1 MAITEQKNRNSYG
14 LLNSLRAAVWL
25 EWQTRGNWTNPWL
38 FTLYILGKP
47 ISAALVLVFMYQ
59 IVSGG
64 RSNPTIL
71 GYLIVGSATWAFV
84 DTVMGEFPRTVL
96 SDREEYAMLK
106 YVYIAPHRFI
116 TFLIGR
122 ATPRILMAAV
132 AFTVTLSIGVVFLKI
147 PIHIVSVNYLLLL
160 VTMLIGF
167 VSLIGFGVAF
177 AGLALVLKRGAWDM
191 STAISGALY
200 LVTGAIFPITI
211 LPGFLRDISLVIPL
225 TYWIELTRRSV
236 LGYSSPGM
244 PSSWA
249 VTLLIQ
255 IITTI
260 LVTTIAVIAYYIC
273 EHFAKERGQL
283 DRATG
288 N

>member
-1 MAITEQKNRNSYG
+1 MAITEREQRNSHSWIH
-14 LLNSLRAAVWL
+14 SLRAAVWL

-47 ISAALVLVFMYQ
+47 ISAALVLVFMYEV
-59 IVSGG
+59 VSGG
-64 RSNPTIL
+64 KVNTMIL
-71 GYLIVGSATWAFV
+71 GYLIVGAATWAFV

-122 ATPRILMAAV
+122 AAPRILMAAV
-132 AFTVTLSIGVVFLKI
+132 AFTVTLIIGVVFLKI
-147 PIHIVSVNYLLLL
+147 PIHIFSINYLLLT

-167 VSLIGFGVAF
+167 ISLIGFGVAF

-211 LPGFLRDISLVIPL
+211 LPGFLKDIALVIPL
-225 TYWIELTRRSV
+225 TYWIELTRRAV

-244 PSSWA
+244 PSGWA
-249 VTLLIQ
+249 ITLFYQ

-260 LVTTIAVIAYYIC
+260 LVTTIAIIAYYIC
-273 EHFAKERGQL
+273 EHFARERGQL
-283 DRATG
+283 DRVTG